1 MGAKVNRLQRDMTA
15 HVRQSSERK
24 EMSYTVIQRLKNS
37 WADYDFDKKV
47 ELMWLPIL
55 SPSQN
60 AEGLGEGE
68 KPLG

>member
-60 AEGLGEGE
+60 PEGLGEGE